1 MKQLIK
7 KCSIAAIVALGIT
20 LSPGALRTT
29 PEGQQKIAG
38 WEDCRNTP
46 YYCTAGV
53 LTVGIGSTGR
63 VEKRSTVTA
72 RSPVAGLT
80 ICGTLKTVLTRIL
93 KAGICHSPPLRP

>member
-7 KCSIAAIVALGIT
+7 KCSIAAIIALGIT
-20 LSPGALRTT
+20 LSPEALRTS

-53 LTVGIGSTGR
+53 LTVG
-63 VEKRSTVTA
+63 
-72 RSPVAGLT
+72 
-80 ICGTLKTVLTRIL
+80 
-93 KAGICHSPPLRP
+93 